1 MAVFTVDTEAVLA
14 TTTSVR
20 ATAERLQTEAAAM
33 MAQLAQLQTTW
44 TGSASTAFQSC
55 AEQWRG
61 AQAHVE
67 QALGSISVA
76 LGNAASQYADAES
89 FSAGLFR

>member
-20 ATAERLQTEAAAM
+20 ATAERLQAEAAAM

-44 TGSASTAFQSC
+44 TGSAAAAFQSC

-61 AQAHVE
+61 TQAHVE
-67 QALGSISVA
+67 QTLGAISVA
-76 LGNAASQYADAES
+76 LGNAATQYADAES